1 MGGELM
7 YHDSESYQIV
17 KKILLDSIPH
27 VDVLKLRVEGD
38 NLIAVNCQK
47 KFFVFNEVAKDFLQL
62 CDSKRKLREIINVLC
77 EIYDV
82 EKNILTDDLMD
93 LVRDLQYKRILNME
107 VI

>member
-1 MGGELM
+1 M

-47 KFFVFNEVAKDFLQL
+47 NFFVFNEVAKDFLQL
-62 CDSKRKLREIINVLC
+62 CDGKRQFSKVINLLSEV
-77 EIYDV
+77 YDV
-82 EKNILTDDLMD
+82 EKSVLTDDLMD